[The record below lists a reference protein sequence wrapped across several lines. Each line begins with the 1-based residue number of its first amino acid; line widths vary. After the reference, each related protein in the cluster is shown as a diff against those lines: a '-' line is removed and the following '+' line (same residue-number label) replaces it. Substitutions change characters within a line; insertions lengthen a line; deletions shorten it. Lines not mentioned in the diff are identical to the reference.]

1 MKTGL
6 ENCKKLYRNREIT
19 LWDTAGIEKFRANIN
34 ITKQIRLADVI
45 FLCFDVKSVSTFEN
59 LKDYYYKEVT
69 ANIPSYKA
77 IILLGMKSD
86 QNEMIFYEEIRNF
99 IVKENLFYAETSI
112 YFDDNFVY
120 NMFSLDVEDGKVLVN
135 NNYKSSDNNNNLF
148 MRAGINAII
157 DAALKLVVDY
167 EFKNTDNEF
176 NKTLSSFK
184 TVTLQESE
192 RKFPNCKCIG

>member
-6 ENCKKLYRNREIT
+6 ENCKKLYRNREIA

-45 FLCFDVKSVSTFEN
+45 FLCFDVKTVSSFEN
-59 LKDYYYKEVT
+59 LKEYYHKEVT
-69 ANIPSYKA
+69 DNIPNYKA

-86 QNEMIFYEEIRNF
+86 QSEIAFYEEIRNF
-99 IVKENLFYAETSI
+99 ILKENLFYAETSI

-120 NMFSLDVEDGKVLVN
+120 NWFSLDVEDGKVHVN
-135 NNYKSSDNNNNLF
+135 SDYKSSNNNPNLF
-148 MRAGINAII
+148 VRAGVNAII
-157 DAALKLVVDY
+157 DAALKLVVNY
-167 EFKNTDNEF
+167 ESKITGSDF
-176 NKTLSSFK
+176 NKTFSILK

-192 RKFPNCKCIG
+192 SKYPNCKCFG